1 MDRRTLARRIVVA
14 TLTVLVAL
22 PPASTLGAQRAVEP
36 AADSTRAVIARMKS
50 DLRNLV
56 TAQEARYATAG
67 SYARSV
73 AELAAGY
80 RASQGVTPEI
90 VNGGPNGYGAVAR
103 TAGREGS
110 CVIQIGIGLAQ
121 APRTDVE
128 KKLAPEGEP
137 ICDGDG
143 TTERAVFAR
152 EAQALASS
160 TLMRV
165 SKLQE
170 RHFGRTGAY
179 AADLAALP
187 GLRIP
192 STITVTLELGTAGN
206 NEAVFLATATDS
218 RYSGFSCV
226 LSSGWAR
233 YATPATTLAERKHA
247 GGGSM
252 PVCDQFK

>member
-1 MDRRTLARRIVVA
+1 MSLPSVVPLAA
-14 TLTVLVAL
+14 LVAAL
-22 PPASTLGAQRAVEP
+22 AAPLAPSLSAQQPVTPPSDSARAF
-36 AADSTRAVIARMKS
+36 IARMKS

-56 TAQEARYATAG
+56 TAQEARFATSG

-73 AELAAGY
+73 AELGTGY
-80 RASQGVTPEI
+80 RPSLGVTPEI
-90 VNGGPNGYGAVAR
+90 VAGGANGYGAVAR

-110 CVIQIGIGLAQ
+110 CVILIGIAVDQ
-121 APRTDVE
+121 APRTDLE
-128 KKLAPEGEP
+128 RKLAPEGEP

-143 TTERAVFAR
+143 MTERAVFAR
-152 EAQALASS
+152 EAQALASG

-170 RHFGRTGAY
+170 RHFGRTGSY
-179 AADLAALP
+179 AADLAALT

-192 STITVTLELGTAGN
+192 PTITVTLELGRAAN
-206 NEAVFLATATDS
+206 QEPVFLATATDS
-218 RYSGFSCV
+218 RYVGYSCV

-233 YATPATTLAERKHA
+233 YTSSATTLAERKHA
-247 GGGSM
+247 GGGSL